1 MRTSSFL
8 LAGAAVLA
16 GAPAVAGF
24 AAGPALPS
32 VSGVRAATCAS
43 DLKMQFPFGG
53 RSNAPPPPPTN
64 QPPQGLQ
71 PIPGQVLITF
81 QPSGAQVNARPNERV
96 GDAAARAGLTVPYG
110 CREGVCGTCEAKMKQ
125 PNGMVNDIRVCTEK
139 VPKSNMMSPDREKM
153 WGDLRGGKKSVAEL
167 KGAPET
173 LTITLSNPNLA
184 LKRQRTWEEVK
195 DATAQNTN
203 KWLDPNY
210 KPPARGGAP
219 PQQPP
224 PPQSGGGFK
233 FPWQ

>member
-1 MRTSSFL
+1 
-8 LAGAAVLA
+8 
-16 GAPAVAGF
+16 
-24 AAGPALPS
+24 
-32 VSGVRAATCAS
+32 
-43 DLKMQFPFGG
+43 
-53 RSNAPPPPPTN
+53 
-64 QPPQGLQ
+64 
-71 PIPGQVLITF
+71 
-81 QPSGAQVNARPNERV
+81 
-96 GDAAARAGLTVPYG
+96 
-110 CREGVCGTCEAKMKQ
+110 MKQ

-139 VPKSNMMSPDREKM
+139 VPKSNMVAPDREKM